1 MRNITVT
8 VSRAPWKKEDAVIA
22 FKKHVFISDTSV
34 PYGLFL
40 RNIAREIKGRL
51 LKVAGKGKGIGVR
64 FEDTAI

>member
-1 MRNITVT
+1 MKNITII
-8 VSRAPWKKEDAVIA
+8 VSRAPWKKEGAIIA
-22 FKKHVFISDTSV
+22 FKRHVFISDTSI

-51 LKVAGKGKGIGVR
+51 LKVAGKGKGIGVH